1 MGEIMN
7 KIFLLLLIAIAIGLS
22 SCVQSPTTVQT
33 NSAANSPAKTGKK
46 IKIGFSMDTLKEHW
60 VKDKELVEK
69 RAAELGAE
77 VITNVAESVDER
89 QMQQIDDFITQG
101 VDVLIIAPHNG
112 QVMATAVEKAKAKGI
127 PVVSYDRLILS
138 DQIDVLVS
146 HLHSLAGQMQAE
158 YALKNAPK
166 GNYVMIYGAPTD
178 QNALLMKENQL
189 AALKPAVDRGDIRI
203 VAEQHA
209 KNWSPE
215 EALKIAENAL
225 TQNQNNIA
233 AFVCSNDG
241 TASGAIQA
249 LKKQGLTGK
258 VIVTGM
264 DAELSAL
271 QRIAEGD
278 QTMTVYKPIQPLAY
292 AAVEAAV
299 KLAKGEKLD
308 TTKTMKAVNKEVPFI
323 FIEPK
328 VVDKLN
334 LLDVVKDG
342 AEKYEDIFVNVP
354 AGQRPPKP

>member
-1 MGEIMN
+1 M
-7 KIFLLLLIAIAIGLS
+7 KKLFTLLTLSFALFLA
-22 SCVQSPTTVQT
+22 SCVNTPTERTNVQT
-33 NSAANSPAKTGKK
+33 KKKDGK

-60 VKDKELVEK
+60 VKDKELIEK

-77 VITNVAESVDER
+77 VITNVADSNDEVQLKQVD
-89 QMQQIDDFITQG
+89 DLLTQG

-112 QVMATAVEKAKAKGI
+112 QIAATAVEKAKKQNV

-178 QNALLMKENQL
+178 NNAQIMQKAQMEV
-189 AALKPAVDRGDIRI
+189 LKPAIDRGDIKI
-203 VAEQHA
+203 VADQFT
-209 KNWSPE
+209 KDWSPE
-215 EALKIAENAL
+215 LALKTAENAL
-225 TQNQNNIA
+225 TQNENNVA

-241 TASGAIQA
+241 TAGGAVQA
-249 LKKQGLTGK
+249 LKKQNLTGK

-264 DAELSAL
+264 DAQIDGL
-271 QRIAEGD
+271 QRIAQGE
-278 QTMTVYKPIQPLAY
+278 QSMTVYKPIQPLAY

-328 VVDKLN
+328 IIEKAN
-334 LLDVVKDG
+334 LMDVVRDG
-342 AEKYEDIFVNVP
+342 FQKYEDIFANVP
-354 AGQRPPKP
+354 ENQRPPKP

>member
-1 MGEIMN
+1 MK
-7 KIFLLLLIAIAIGLS
+7 KISTLLILTLLFISA
-22 SCVQSPTTVQT
+22 CVQQPTEPTNVQT
-33 NSAANSPAKTGKK
+33 KKKAGK

-60 VKDKELVEK
+60 VRDKELIEK
-69 RAAELGAE
+69 RAKELGAD
-77 VITNVAESVDER
+77 VIVNVAESNDER
-89 QMQQIDDFITQG
+89 QLQQIDDFITQG

-112 QVMATAVEKAKAKGI
+112 QVAATGVEKAKAKGI

-138 DQIDVLVS
+138 DKIDVLVS
-146 HLHSLAGQMQAE
+146 HLHSTAGQMQAE

-166 GNYVMIYGAPTD
+166 GNYVLIYGAPTD
-178 QNALLMKENQL
+178 NNALIMKTVQNEI
-189 AALKPAVDRGDIRI
+189 LKPFVDKGDIKI
-203 VAEQHA
+203 VADQHA

-215 EALKIAENAL
+215 DALKIAENSL
-225 TQNQNNIA
+225 TQNSNNIV

-249 LKKQGLTGK
+249 IKKQNLIGK

-271 QRIAEGD
+271 QRIAEGE

-292 AAVEAAV
+292 AAVEAAI
-299 KLAKGEKLD
+299 KLAKGEKLE
-308 TTKTMKAVNKEVPFI
+308 TTKTMKAVNREVPFV

-328 VVDKLN
+328 IVDQSN

-342 AEKYEDIFVNVP
+342 AEKYEDIFRNVP
-354 AGQRPPKP
+354 ADKRPKQ

>member
-1 MGEIMN
+1 MRQLYTILLVSAV
-7 KIFLLLLIAIAIGLS
+7 IFCA
-22 SCVQSPTTVQT
+22 SCVQSANNQNT
-33 NSAANSPAKTGKK
+33 SAAQKKPNGK
-46 IKIGFSMDTLKEHW
+46 IRIGFSMDTLKEHW

-77 VITNVAESVDER
+77 VVVNVAESNDER
-89 QMQQIDDFITQG
+89 QLKQVDDFLTQG
-101 VDVLIIAPHNG
+101 IDVLIIAPHNG
-112 QVMATAVEKAKAKGI
+112 QVAATAVEKAKAKNV

-166 GNYVMIYGAPTD
+166 GNYVLIYGAPTD
-178 QNALLMKENQL
+178 QNALIMKQVQNEI
-189 AALKPAVDRGDIRI
+189 LKPAVTRGDIKI

-215 EALKIAENAL
+215 DALKIAENAL
-225 TQNQNNIA
+225 VQNQNNIA

-249 LKKQGLTGK
+249 LKSKGLIGK

-271 QRIAEGD
+271 QRIAEGE
-278 QTMTVYKPIQPLAY
+278 QTMTVYKPIQPLAF

-299 KLAKGEKLD
+299 KLAKNEKLE
-308 TTKTMKAVNKEVPFI
+308 TTKTMKAVNREVPFI

-328 VVDKLN
+328 VVDKSN

-342 AEKYEDIFVNVP
+342 AEKYEQIFLNVP
-354 AGQRPPKP
+354 PEQRPKNE